1 MPYKI
6 KVKPSD
12 FVVVEN
18 VSLPISERGK
28 YSVYR
33 LTKTDF
39 NTDDAR
45 RFVSRRFGIPKE
57 LISYGGRKDRH
68 SISEQVITI
77 EGKDI
82 INRFESNGIKVEFL
96 GYSDQKMS
104 PRFILSNTFK
114 ITIRNIEPESK
125 DRLECAISEVSERGF
140 INYFDE
146 QRFRGVNERGEFVGE
161 RVLKRE
167 YNGALKLI
175 MTDIREDDDSET
187 KKRKKEIF
195 ENWGDWGRCL
205 MISQTEFERRVFL
218 RLIEKKRDF
227 LNILR
232 GMDKDELS
240 MYFSVYQSFIFNEVV
255 SRLLLSLCPTGR
267 IYRFKTFELYFPDEI
282 SADKLNY
289 LKNLRVPLISQKMKY
304 PEKGVYEIYQKILE
318 ERGIGLNM
326 FNLRKIR
333 KAYFGSTERDV
344 ISLPEMI
351 DLKWGEDEVYRDK
364 IKLILQFELRPG
376 SYATMFIKQ
385 IFFASE

>member
-39 NTDDAR
+39 NTDDAI

-125 DRLECAISEVSERGF
+125 DRLEDAISEISERGF

-161 RVLKRE
+161 RILKKE

-205 MISQTEFERRVFL
+205 MISQTEFEMRVFL

-255 SRLLLSLCPTGR
+255 SRLLLNLCPTGR
-267 IYRFKTFELYFPDEI
+267 TYRFKAFELYFPDEI

>member
-39 NTDDAR
+39 NTDDAI

-125 DRLECAISEVSERGF
+125 DRLEDAISEISERGF

-161 RVLKRE
+161 RILKKE

-205 MISQTEFERRVFL
+205 MISQTEFEMRVFL

-255 SRLLLSLCPTGR
+255 SRLLLNLCPTGR
-267 IYRFKTFELYFPDEI
+267 TYRFKAFELYFPDEI

-385 IFFASE
+385 IFFTSE